1 MGKIRIAVVTARF
14 NTEITQKLEE
24 GAISYLESCPDV
36 EIFSALVPGAVE
48 LPLVA
53 QAFLEAGCDGVVAL
67 GAVVRGE
74 TSHYDYVCNSVTDG
88 ITRLMLDYK
97 KPIGF
102 GVLTTENEEQA
113 LARAGG
119 KHGNKGE
126 EAAQVVME
134 MIGLTQEIPA
144 AIRTADLEMKMEA
157 TKSKAKTKKPAPAP
171 KKAAAQKKTK
181 KKK

>member
-1 MGKIRIAVVTARF
+1 MKSIKVGVVTARF
-14 NTEITQKLEE
+14 NSEITSKLEE
-24 GAISYLESCPDV
+24 GAISYLESCEGV
-36 EIFSALVPGAVE
+36 EIFAALVPGAVE
-48 LPLVA
+48 IPLA
-53 QAFLEAGCDGVVAL
+53 CQAFLEAGCDGVVAL
-67 GAVVRGE
+67 GVVIRGD

-88 ITRLMLDYK
+88 VTRLMLDYK

-119 KHGNKGE
+119 DHGNKGE

-144 AIRTADLEMKMEA
+144 TLKTASIM
-157 TKSKAKTKKPAPAP
+157 SKPATKKPAA
-171 KKAAAQKKTK
+171 KKAAKPAKAKKTK
-181 KKK
+181 KKARK

>member
-1 MGKIRIAVVTARF
+1 MGNIKVGVVTARF
-14 NTEITQKLEE
+14 NNEITDKLEE
-24 GAISYLESCPDV
+24 GAISYLESCEGV
-36 EIFSALVPGAVE
+36 EIFAALVPGAVE
-48 LPLVA
+48 LPLA
-53 QAFLEAGCDGVVAL
+53 CQAFFDAGCDGVVAL
-67 GAVVRGE
+67 GAVIRGE

-119 KHGNKGE
+119 VHGNKGA

-134 MIGLTQEIPA
+134 MIGLSQEIPV
-144 AIRTADLEMKMEA
+144 AIRTVLMA
-157 TKSKAKTKKPAPAP
+157 AKQKPAKAV
-171 KKAAAQKKTK
+171 KSTKAAKPAAKAKKTK
-181 KKK
+181 KKVKK